1 LLTQSDRKDWAGVSL
16 DDFPHLNEWLERL
29 LARPGI
35 EKGRNVPSRHTAFDL
50 KKLSKEELDKHA
62 KESAKWVQEGMK
74 QDAQK

>member
-1 LLTQSDRKDWAGVSL
+1 VSI

-35 EKGRNVPSRHTAFDL
+35 EKGRHNPKRHTAFDQRNM
-50 KKLSKEELDKHA
+50 SPEELDKRA

-74 QDAQK
+74 ADAQK

>member
-1 LLTQSDRKDWAGVSL
+1 VSL

-35 EKGRNVPSRHTAFDL
+35 EKGRHVPKRHTALDQRNM
-50 KKLSKEELDKHA
+50 SKEELDEQA

-74 QDAQK
+74 QDAKK